1 VNLHGTEPLDPDT
14 DGDGFPDGFEIRT
27 GSDPLDPEDV
37 PAIPALPKP
46 AMILLVVIL
55 VVAAWFVLRRRA
67 P

>member
-1 VNLHGTEPLDPDT
+1 VK
-14 DGDGFPDGFEIRT
+14 DGREIAA

-37 PAIPALPKP
+37 PPIPALPKP
-46 AMILLVVIL
+46 AMILLVAIL